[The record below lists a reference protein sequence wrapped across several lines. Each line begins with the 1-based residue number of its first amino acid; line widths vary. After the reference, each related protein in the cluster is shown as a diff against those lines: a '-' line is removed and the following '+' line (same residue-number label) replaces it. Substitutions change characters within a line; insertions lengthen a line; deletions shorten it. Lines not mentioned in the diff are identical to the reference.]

1 MGTNYVTKVRKQTV
15 ANKDGTSH
23 EHIVGVVTNLGRFY
37 TNKEVVD
44 SIDTGHDWYTEVDKE
59 PRAKIKKA
67 GSCARSGCLH
77 SPYLTTS
84 PDHTTRNNLENLPR
98 G

>member
-1 MGTNYVTKVRKQTV
+1 MGANYVTKVRKQTV

-23 EHIVGVVTNLGRFY
+23 EHIVGVVTNLGRFH

-44 SIDTGHDWYTEVDKE
+44 SIDAGHDWYTEVDKE

-77 SPYLTTS
+77 SPYLTTN